1 MRLTQYLNEEDVIKR
16 GLSVDE
22 PEVGEDYTEEEVTD
36 HLLPV
41 LAALDHL
48 RKKGIES
55 DADEAIFRDLKDKKD
70 KWENVDKETKPA
82 GPDKTEEP
90 AEEEPAEEEPEEEKK
105 EEPDKEEDEED
116 KEEK

>member
-1 MRLTQYLNEEDVIKR
+1 MRLNKYLNEEDAIKK

-22 PEVGEDYTEEEVTD
+22 PEVGADYTEEEVTD

-48 RKKGIES
+48 RKKGIKS

-70 KWENVDKETKPA
+70 KWQELQGGKEEGGDEEGGDEEGGDEEESDTGDKETDDIIKA
-82 GPDKTEEP
+82 
-90 AEEEPAEEEPEEEKK
+90 AMAAS
-105 EEPDKEEDEED
+105 
-116 KEEK
+116 